1 MKIKKIID
9 ISHPIHPGMALW
21 PGDEGITVNTMESLE
36 RGDACNLSGVSI
48 GLHIGTHADAPSHFI
63 KGGKTTSELDLGR
76 FTGLVKVFGV
86 RAITITEED
95 LKRLP
100 ISPGDAVFLKTDNS
114 LLPEGGSFN
123 KEYTHLDEG
132 AARYLADIGIRTL
145 GVDYMSVD
153 CFESRDYP
161 VHRVL
166 LSREIGILEN
176 LNLRDVAEGEY
187 FFSALPLPMEGVE
200 ASPVRAVLIEFETM
214 DFT

>member
-21 PGDEGITVNTMESLE
+21 PGDEGITVTTMESIDQ
-36 RGDACNLSGVSI
+36 GDACNLSGVSF

-76 FTGLVKVFGV
+76 FTGMVKVFCV
-86 RAITITEED
+86 RAITITAEN
-95 LKRLP
+95 LKGLP

-114 LLPEGGSFN
+114 LLPDGASFN

-132 AARYLADIGIRTL
+132 AARYLADAGIRTL

-161 VHRVL
+161 VHRML
-166 LSREIGILEN
+166 LSRDIGILEN
-176 LNLRDVAEGEY
+176 LNLRDVAEGGY
-187 FFSALPLPMEGVE
+187 FFSALPLSMEGVE

-214 DFT
+214 DFA